1 VSIERA
7 VAAIR
12 RGEVVG
18 LPTDTV
24 YGIGADPMNEQ
35 AVARLFE
42 LKGRP
47 GHRPIGL
54 LVASLEQA
62 QVIGEIHGAAADLA
76 AVHWPGALTLVVT
89 PKVILANWVGDAQ
102 RQTVGLRVPD
112 HPVALELLAAVGPL
126 AVTSANRSGGSES
139 LSHQDA
145 RAVFG
150 DRVPV
155 YVEGRSPGGE
165 SSTVVDVTGGEIVVL
180 RQGPV
185 HVSLPSGS

>member
-1 VSIERA
+1 MTIEGA

-24 YGIGADPMNEQ
+24 YGIGADPMSEA
-35 AVARLFE
+35 AVTRLFE

-47 GHRPIGL
+47 DHKPIGL
-54 LVASLEQA
+54 LVGSLQQA
-62 QVIGEIHGAAADLA
+62 EGIGEISGVAADLA
-76 AVHWPGALTLVVT
+76 AAHWPGALTLVVI
-89 PKVILANWVGDAQ
+89 PKVILADWVGDAQ

-126 AVTSANRSGGSES
+126 AVTSANVSGGAES
-139 LSHQDA
+139 LSHDEA

-150 DRVPV
+150 DRVSV

-165 SSTVVDVTGGEIVVL
+165 SSTVVDVTGSEIVVL

-185 HVSLPSGS
+185 VL

>member
-1 VSIERA
+1 MTVERA
-7 VAAIR
+7 VDAIR
-12 RGEVVG
+12 RGEVIG

-24 YGIGADPMNEQ
+24 YGIGADPVSGA

-47 GHRPIGL
+47 EHKPIGL

-62 QVIGEIHGAAADLA
+62 GEIGQITGIAAGLAAD
-76 AVHWPGALTLVVT
+76 HWPGALTLVVT
-89 PKVILANWVGDAQ
+89 PKVILADWVGDAQ
-102 RQTVGLRVPD
+102 SRTVGLRVPD
-112 HPVALELLAAVGPL
+112 HPITLRLLSAAGPL
-126 AVTSANRSGGSES
+126 AVTSANVSGGAES
-139 LSHQDA
+139 LSHDEA

-155 YVEGRSPGGE
+155 YVEGRSPGGR
-165 SSTVVDVTGGEIVVL
+165 SSTVVDVTSGGVVVL

-185 HVSLPSGS
+185 VL

>member
-1 VSIERA
+1 MNIDRA
-7 VAAIR
+7 IAAIR
-12 RGEVVG
+12 NREVVG

-24 YGIGADPMNEQ
+24 YGIGADPLSES

-47 GHRPIGL
+47 GHKPIGL

-62 QVIGEIHGAAADLA
+62 EVMGEIEGVAAELA
-76 AVHWPGALTLVVT
+76 AEHWPGALTLVVA
-89 PKVILANWVGDAQ
+89 PKVILADWVGDAQ
-102 RQTVGLRVPD
+102 RRTVGLRVPD
-112 HPVALELLAAVGPL
+112 HPVTLVLLEAVGPL
-126 AVTSANRSGGSES
+126 AVTSANVSGGEES
-139 LSHQDA
+139 MSDEDA

-155 YVEGRSPGGE
+155 YVEGRAPGGE
-165 SSTVVDVTGGEIVVL
+165 SSTVVDVTGSEPVVL

-185 HVSLPSGS
+185 FI